1 MGSDESK
8 PETVTTTTARASPP
22 RETARDDATDA
33 ANATETMNP
42 AAMNPAAMTTT
53 TETTT
58 RTTSEHRTK
67 RDGGVVNVEFR
78 PFGAP
83 LAYLVACE
91 KTGVTCARR
100 AGQDGAGARRGETG
114 REIARD
120 RGAGDVG
127 DDGGVLRG
135 DVSDGTRGG
144 GERRGVGVD

>member
-91 KTGVTCARR
+91 KTGVTCARGAQVKTAPARAPRRDR
-100 AGQDGAGARRGETG
+100 AGNCSRPGRWRRWRRWRSAARG
-114 REIARD
+114 R
-120 RGAGDVG
+120 
-127 DDGGVLRG
+127 L
-135 DVSDGTRGG
+135 
-144 GERRGVGVD
+144 